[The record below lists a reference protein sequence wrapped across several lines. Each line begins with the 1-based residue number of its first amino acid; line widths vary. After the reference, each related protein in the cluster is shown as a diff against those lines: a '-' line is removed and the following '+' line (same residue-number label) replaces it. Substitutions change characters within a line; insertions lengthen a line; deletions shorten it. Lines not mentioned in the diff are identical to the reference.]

1 MHSNDDLK
9 YISKHKCVSNQFN
22 NSDRGQEKLYLSP
35 KANKCP
41 AFSINESLIINHFL
55 MYLSL
60 ADQYYL
66 QALDHYPYCLT
77 DAIAALGYALSYD
90 ENHPQAHCLMGRLM
104 MEKVKDYDVAAHHFE
119 ISLLNGPGFVDT
131 YKYYSMLQIWL
142 GKYDKAE
149 AIIRRGLKVPGM
161 ETAALKYN
169 RAILH
174 ETRGNLERALK
185 EISHVI
191 QITSN
196 PAAQV
201 YLEAELERMKRKSVA
216 LNKPK
221 ERVLM
226 HER

>member
-1 MHSNDDLK
+1 
-9 YISKHKCVSNQFN
+9 
-22 NSDRGQEKLYLSP
+22 
-35 KANKCP
+35 
-41 AFSINESLIINHFL
+41 

-104 MEKVKDYDVAAHHFE
+104 MESVKDYHLAAHHFE
-119 ISLLNGPGFVDT
+119 ISLLYGPQYVDA

-142 GKYDKAE
+142 GRYDKAE

-169 RAILH
+169 RAILY
-174 ETRGNLERALK
+174 ETQGKTRRAVTQL
-185 EISHVI
+185 IHVI
-191 QITSN
+191 QIATN
-196 PAAQV
+196 PDAQV
-201 YLEAELERMKRKSVA
+201 YLEGELKRMKRKVKS
-216 LNKPK
+216 LNKQK
-221 ERVLM
+221 ENVLV

>member
-1 MHSNDDLK
+1 M
-9 YISKHKCVSNQFN
+9 
-22 NSDRGQEKLYLSP
+22 
-35 KANKCP
+35 
-41 AFSINESLIINHFL
+41 
-55 MYLSL
+55 LSL

-104 MEKVKDYDVAAHHFE
+104 MEKVKDYHVAAHHFE
-119 ISLLNGPGFVDT
+119 ISLLYGPEFVDT

-169 RAILH
+169 RAILY
-174 ETRGNLERALK
+174 ETQGNIARAMN
-185 EISHVI
+185 EIRNVI
-191 QITSN
+191 QIVTN
-196 PAAQV
+196 PDAQTH
-201 YLEAELERMKRKSVA
+201 LEGELQRMKRKEKMHRKTEKVGEHESV
-216 LNKPK
+216 
-221 ERVLM
+221 
-226 HER
+226 